1 MNETVRLETAIG
13 VGAAAAGGIL
23 TIDLAALAENYRIL
37 CRADAPTRVAA
48 VVKAD
53 AYGLGAA
60 RVVPVLHAAGCR
72 DFFVAHLV
80 EAQRLDPV
88 RPRDA
93 RLYVLNG
100 LLPGSEGL
108 CADLGAIPVLNSL
121 DQVKS
126 WSALAAARGVVLE
139 AALQVDTGMARL
151 GLSFAELQALAAA
164 PAPLQGIKLTL
175 VMSHLACADAPGHEA
190 NPAQLDVMR
199 AASALFPDVPVSFA
213 NSGGVFLGP
222 DYRGD
227 LARPGIALYGAA
239 PTTGVANPM
248 RPVVRLDIRVI
259 QTRTVPAGTA
269 VGYGGTH
276 VTTRETRIATLA
288 AGYADGLPRSLGNR
302 GAAWLGG
309 VRLPILGRVSMDSL
323 MVDVTALPAEAL
335 APGALVELI
344 GPHQSLEA
352 IAADAGTISYEILTG
367 LGQRYHRHY
376 AFPASRA
383 SGQGH
388 S

>member
-1 MNETVRLETAIG
+1 MNETVRLESTIG
-13 VGAAAAGGIL
+13 VDEAAAGGVL

-37 CRADAPTRVAA
+37 CRAAAPTRVAA

-53 AYGLGAA
+53 AYGLGAT

-80 EAQRLDPV
+80 EARRLAAV
-88 RPRDA
+88 RPSDA

-100 LLPGSEGL
+100 LLPGGEAV

-121 DQVKS
+121 DQVKR
-126 WSALAAARGVVLE
+126 WSALAAERGVVLE
-139 AALQVDTGMARL
+139 AALQVDTGMSRL
-151 GLSFAELQALAAA
+151 GLSLAELQALAAS
-164 PAPLQGIKLTL
+164 PAPLAGIRLTL
-175 VMSHLACADAPGHEA
+175 IMSHLACADQPEHEA
-190 NPAQLDVMR
+190 SPAQLAVMQ
-199 AASALFPDVPVSFA
+199 AASALFPGLPVSFA
-213 NSGGVFLGP
+213 NSSGVFLGP
-222 DYRGD
+222 DYRGA
-227 LARPGIALYGAA
+227 LARPGVALYGAA
-239 PTTGVANPM
+239 PTAGDNPM
-248 RPVVRLDIRVI
+248 RPVVRLDVRVI

-276 VTTRETRIATLA
+276 VTTRETCIATLA
-288 AGYADGLPRSLGNR
+288 AGYADGLPRSLSNR
-302 GAAWLGG
+302 GAAWFGG

-323 MVDVTALPAEAL
+323 MVDVTALPADAL
-335 APGALVELI
+335 APGELMELI
-344 GPHQSLEA
+344 GPNQTLETVA
-352 IAADAGTISYEILTG
+352 TDAGTISYEILTG

-383 SGQGH
+383 SGQGQ